1 MSSIL
6 GYAAGVDVSEPGRWL
21 PAWMALGRTYG
32 RYWDFVDAEM
42 RREHGLTMA
51 RYDVLAQLDLA
62 GGRIGLSD
70 LATQVWLSPSG
81 VSKLLDRMSAA
92 GLVVRKPDPDDAR
105 SSFAVITAA
114 GESLVRHARI
124 THHALLGSTFGTLLS
139 DRDRADL
146 VRIMGRLGASLA
158 AETRHGSRPAAGRT

>member
-6 GYAAGVDVSEPGRWL
+6 RYAAGVDASEPDRWL

-32 RYWDFVDAEM
+32 RYWDFIGGEM
-42 RREHGLTMA
+42 HREHGLTMA
-51 RYDVLAQLDLA
+51 RYDVLAHLDLA
-62 GGRIGLSD
+62 GGRLGLSD
-70 LATQVWLSPSG
+70 LAARVWLSPSG
-81 VSKLLDRMSAA
+81 VSKLLDRMSTAL
-92 GLVVRKPDPDDAR
+92 LVVREPDPEDAR

-114 GESLVRHARI
+114 GESLVRRARQ

-146 VRIMGRLGASLA
+146 LRIMERLGASLSADPRPVPRSA
-158 AETRHGSRPAAGRT
+158 AR